1 MLLALLAG
9 GLPLIAAMATN
20 TLHQRAAPRVVVS
33 LFVDKATKGSS
44 VMVTDESKT
53 KIYGHSCASA
63 LALGSLNIA
72 YDVDQYGS
80 GTLRIGSAVYTV
92 HSDPALSGGIECGI
106 IYDDSE
112 THVNCVA
119 PWPAAGPEL
128 VELPTSATRQPC
140 LDDHLSRRAAFEL
153 DEVAADAPFTSRDVH
168 PESPA
173 GQSGKRQ
180 VTCMPVPVTRLVG
193 NGNPHQNFQHTQLS
207 VRLPGPNSVTIGYL
221 GS

>member
-92 HSDPALSGGIECGI
+92 HSDPALSGGIE
-106 IYDDSE
+106 
-112 THVNCVA
+112 
-119 PWPAAGPEL
+119 
-128 VELPTSATRQPC
+128 
-140 LDDHLSRRAAFEL
+140 
-153 DEVAADAPFTSRDVH
+153 
-168 PESPA
+168 
-173 GQSGKRQ
+173 
-180 VTCMPVPVTRLVG
+180 
-193 NGNPHQNFQHTQLS
+193 
-207 VRLPGPNSVTIGYL
+207 
-221 GS
+221 